1 MKIPKSIKIGWRK
14 YKVVYVKDLQDAE
27 GNDLLGQINYNA
39 NVIRL
44 ESNNISEDYGN
55 VVFLHEVVHGLFNS
69 LGLNEQNDNEDIVD
83 GLSEIMY
90 QVIKENKLM
99 ESDN

>member
-44 ESNNISEDYGN
+44 ESNHISEDYGN

-69 LGLNEQNDNEDIVD
+69 LGLNEQNNNEDIVD

-90 QVIKENKLM
+90 QVIKENKFIK
-99 ESDN
+99 